1 MRPPIDSSCQQIGFL
16 VGSLHH
22 TIRTRI
28 NNQLRAEDLT
38 KTQFDVLVFL
48 EKNKQQNKEVIQK
61 DLEAHFQVSNPTVS
75 SLLDRLEGKGL
86 IQRVVFKKDRRIRH
100 LQITELGHQQVER
113 VKDILENAETSMLN
127 GMSEEEIET
136 GKQFLQRTLRN
147 ITGKEVIDS
156 AVDSSK
162 TD

>member
-1 MRPPIDSSCQQIGFL
+1 MKVDY
-16 VGSLHH
+16 
-22 TIRTRI
+22 
-28 NNQLRAEDLT
+28 
-38 KTQFDVLVFL
+38 
-48 EKNKQQNKEVIQK
+48 
-61 DLEAHFQVSNPTVS
+61 
-75 SLLDRLEGKGL
+75 KGL

-136 GKQFLQRTLRN
+136 GKQFLQRILRN